1 MDDQISNKEEKSA
14 SSSQQLKWDPGVGIY
29 SLVQLKNVGLR
40 NKLNLSITKSTM
52 KMKNQQIFSSDEE
65 GTQLH
70 KMQESENTY
79 TDEITNTSS
88 IKTQDTTTTPTKSNH
103 DTLLYITYEYLH

>member
-1 MDDQISNKEEKSA
+1 
-14 SSSQQLKWDPGVGIY
+14 
-29 SLVQLKNVGLR
+29 
-40 NKLNLSITKSTM
+40 M
-52 KMKNQQIFSSDEE
+52 KIKNQQIFSSDEE

-88 IKTQDTTTTPTKSNH
+88 IKTQDTTTTPTKSDH
-103 DTLLYITYEYLH
+103 DTLLYTTYQYSH

>member
-14 SSSQQLKWDPGVGIY
+14 SSSQQLKLDPGVVIY

-52 KMKNQQIFSSDEE
+52 KMKNQQIFSSDED

-79 TDEITNTSS
+79 TDEITNTSP
-88 IKTQDTTTTPTKSNH
+88 IKAQDTITIPTKSNH
-103 DTLLYITYEYLH
+103 DTLLYTMYQYSH